1 MIQNRLEKIKNTLN
15 EDIILVAV
23 SKTKPIE
30 QIKSLYD
37 IGHVDFGE
45 NKVQELVNKHGV
57 LPKEI
62 NWHMIGH
69 LQRNKV
75 RQIIPFIHLIHSVD
89 SLRLLNKI
97 NDEAKKINRKVN
109 ILIQIKISNDNSKY
123 GFGFDEIEH
132 LIKNRILD
140 EYEFIDVKGLMGMA
154 TFTNDENVID
164 DEFKKLKK
172 FYLKYRQQTN
182 FSILSMGMSGDYMI
196 ALKNKSNML
205 RLGSV
210 IFGKRNSTL
219 SSISVSPLKYV
230 EGTIF
235 SSARQ

>member
-1 MIQNRLEKIKNTLN
+1 LIQNKLKKIKNELN
-15 EDIILVAV
+15 DDTTLVAV

-30 QIKSLYD
+30 EIKSLYE

-45 NKVQELVNKHGV
+45 NKVQELVNKHGS
-57 LPKEI
+57 LPKDI

-97 NDEAKKINRKVN
+97 NEEAKKINRIVN

-123 GFGFDEIEH
+123 GFSFDEIEY

-140 EYEFIDVKGLMGMA
+140 EFEFIDVKGLMGMA
-154 TFTNDENVID
+154 TFTNDENIID
-164 DEFKKLKK
+164 YEFKKLKK
-172 FYLKYRQQTN
+172 FYLKHIPHTN
-182 FSILSMGMSGDYMI
+182 FSILSMGMSDDYRI

-210 IFGKRNSTL
+210 IFGKRN
-219 SSISVSPLKYV
+219 
-230 EGTIF
+230 
-235 SSARQ
+235 

>member
-1 MIQNRLEKIKNTLN
+1 LIQNRLEKIKNTLN

-75 RQIIPFIHLIHSVD
+75 RQIIPFIHSVD
-89 SLRLLNKI
+89 SLGLLNKI
-97 NDEAKKINRKVN
+97 NYEAKKINRKVN

-123 GFGFDEIEH
+123 GFSFDEIEH

-140 EYEFIDVKGLMGMA
+140 EYEFTEVKGLMGMA
-154 TFTNDENVID
+154 TFTNDENIID

-210 IFGKRNSTL
+210 IFGKRN
-219 SSISVSPLKYV
+219 
-230 EGTIF
+230 
-235 SSARQ
+235 

>member
-1 MIQNRLEKIKNTLN
+1 M
-15 EDIILVAV
+15 

-123 GFGFDEIEH
+123 GFSFDEIEH

-140 EYEFIDVKGLMGMA
+140 EYEFTEVKGLMGMA

-210 IFGKRNSTL
+210 IFGKRN
-219 SSISVSPLKYV
+219 
-230 EGTIF
+230 
-235 SSARQ
+235 

>member
-1 MIQNRLEKIKNTLN
+1 M
-15 EDIILVAV
+15 

-123 GFGFDEIEH
+123 GFSFDEIEY

-140 EYEFIDVKGLMGMA
+140 EYEFTDVKGLMGMA

-205 RLGSV
+205 RLSL
-210 IFGKRNSTL
+210 IH
-219 SSISVSPLKYV
+219 I
-230 EGTIF
+230 
-235 SSARQ
+235 

>member
-123 GFGFDEIEH
+123 GFSFDEIEY
-132 LIKNRILD
+132 LVKNGILD
-140 EYEFIDVKGLMGMA
+140 EYEFTNVKGLMGMA
-154 TFTNDENVID
+154 TFTKDENVID
-164 DEFKKLKK
+164 HEFKKLKE
-172 FYLKYRQQTN
+172 FYQKYRPHTN
-182 FSILSMGMSGDYMI
+182 FSILSMGMSGDYRI

-210 IFGKRNSTL
+210 IFGMRN
-219 SSISVSPLKYV
+219 
-230 EGTIF
+230 
-235 SSARQ
+235 

>member
-1 MIQNRLEKIKNTLN
+1 MIQNRLEKIKNKLN
-15 EDIILVAV
+15 EDITLVAV
-23 SKTKPIE
+23 SKTKPAE
-30 QIKSLYD
+30 EIKSLHG

-45 NKVQELVNKHGV
+45 NKVQELVNKYVV
-57 LPKEI
+57 LPKDI

-97 NDEAKKINRKVN
+97 NEEAKKINRKVN
-109 ILIQIKISNDNSKY
+109 ILIQIKISYDNSKY
-123 GFGFDEIEH
+123 GFSFDEIEY

-140 EYEFIDVKGLMGMA
+140 EYEFVDVKGLMGMA
-154 TFTNDENVID
+154 TFTKDENIID
-164 DEFKKLKK
+164 HEFNKLNK
-172 FYLKYRQQTN
+172 FYLKYRTQAN
-182 FSILSMGMSGDYMI
+182 FSILSMGMSGDYKI

-210 IFGKRNSTL
+210 IFGKRN
-219 SSISVSPLKYV
+219 
-230 EGTIF
+230 
-235 SSARQ
+235 

>member
-1 MIQNRLEKIKNTLN
+1 
-15 EDIILVAV
+15 
-23 SKTKPIE
+23 
-30 QIKSLYD
+30 
-37 IGHVDFGE
+37 
-45 NKVQELVNKHGV
+45 
-57 LPKEI
+57 
-62 NWHMIGH
+62 MIGH

-123 GFGFDEIEH
+123 GFSFDEIEH

-210 IFGKRNSTL
+210 IFGKRN
-219 SSISVSPLKYV
+219 
-230 EGTIF
+230 
-235 SSARQ
+235 

>member
-1 MIQNRLEKIKNTLN
+1 MIQNRLQKIKNELN
-15 EDIILVAV
+15 EDTTLVAV
-23 SKTKPIE
+23 SKTKPVEEIE
-30 QIKSLYD
+30 SLYE

-45 NKVQELVNKHGV
+45 NKVQELVNKYTV
-57 LPKEI
+57 LPKDI

-89 SLRLLNKI
+89 SLRLLHKI

-123 GFGFDEIEH
+123 GFSFDEIEY
-132 LIKNRILD
+132 LVKNGILD
-140 EYEFIDVKGLMGMA
+140 EYEFTNVKGLMGMA
-154 TFTNDENVID
+154 TFTKDENVID
-164 DEFKKLKK
+164 HEFKKLKE
-172 FYLKYRQQTN
+172 FYQKYRPHTN
-182 FSILSMGMSGDYMI
+182 FSILSMGMSGDYRI

-210 IFGKRNSTL
+210 IFGVRN
-219 SSISVSPLKYV
+219 
-230 EGTIF
+230 
-235 SSARQ
+235 

>member
-1 MIQNRLEKIKNTLN
+1 LIQNKLKKIKNELN
-15 EDIILVAV
+15 DDTTLVAV

-30 QIKSLYD
+30 EIKSLYE

-45 NKVQELVNKHGV
+45 NKVQELVNKHGI
-57 LPKEI
+57 LPKDI

-97 NDEAKKINRKVN
+97 NEEAKKINRIVN

-123 GFGFDEIEH
+123 GFSFDEIEY

-140 EYEFIDVKGLMGMA
+140 EYEFTDVKGLMGMA
-154 TFTNDENVID
+154 TFTNDENIID
-164 DEFKKLKK
+164 HEFKKLKK
-172 FYLKYRQQTN
+172 FYLKHIPHTN
-182 FSILSMGMSGDYMI
+182 FSILSMGMSGDYRI

-210 IFGKRNSTL
+210 IFGKRN
-219 SSISVSPLKYV
+219 
-230 EGTIF
+230 
-235 SSARQ
+235 

>member
-45 NKVQELVNKHGV
+45 NKVQELVNKHDV

-75 RQIIPFIHLIHSVD
+75 RQIISFIHLIHSVD

-140 EYEFIDVKGLMGMA
+140 EYEFTEVKGLMGMA

-205 RLGSV
+205 RLGSI
-210 IFGKRNSTL
+210 IFGKRN
-219 SSISVSPLKYV
+219 
-230 EGTIF
+230 
-235 SSARQ
+235 

>member
-1 MIQNRLEKIKNTLN
+1 MNSVTQISKLETINNQIASQEIEAGRKKGSVNLI
-15 EDIILVAV
+15 AV

-123 GFGFDEIEH
+123 GFSFDEIEH

-210 IFGKRNSTL
+210 IFGKRN
-219 SSISVSPLKYV
+219 
-230 EGTIF
+230 
-235 SSARQ
+235 

>member
-1 MIQNRLEKIKNTLN
+1 MIQNRLEKIKNSLN

-23 SKTKPIE
+23 SKTKPVE
-30 QIKSLYD
+30 EIKSLYD

-97 NDEAKKINRKVN
+97 NGEAKKINRKVN

-123 GFGFDEIEH
+123 GFSFDEIEY

-154 TFTNDENVID
+154 TFTENISQIES
-164 DEFKKLKK
+164 EFSFLSSLYNKYANITNLKH
-172 FYLKYRQQTN
+172 
-182 FSILSMGMSGDYMI
+182 LSMGMSGDYLL
-196 ALKNKSNML
+196 ALKYNSNMI
-205 RLGSV
+205 RLGSA
-210 IFGKRNSTL
+210 IFN
-219 SSISVSPLKYV
+219 
-230 EGTIF
+230 
-235 SSARQ
+235 

>member
-1 MIQNRLEKIKNTLN
+1 MIQNRLQKIKNELN
-15 EDIILVAV
+15 EDTTLVAV
-23 SKTKPIE
+23 SKTKPVEEIE
-30 QIKSLYD
+30 SLYEM
-37 IGHVDFGE
+37 GHVDFGE
-45 NKVQELVNKHGV
+45 NKVQELVNKHTV
-57 LPKEI
+57 LPKDI

-75 RQIIPFIHLIHSVD
+75 RQIVPFIHLIHSVD
-89 SLRLLNKI
+89 SHRLLNKI
-97 NDEAKKINRKVN
+97 NEEAKKINRKVN

-123 GFGFDEIEH
+123 GFSFDEIEH

-140 EYEFIDVKGLMGMA
+140 EYEFTEVKGLMGMA

-210 IFGKRNSTL
+210 IFGKRN
-219 SSISVSPLKYV
+219 
-230 EGTIF
+230 
-235 SSARQ
+235 

>member
-1 MIQNRLEKIKNTLN
+1 MIQNRLQKIKNELN
-15 EDIILVAV
+15 EDTTLVAV
-23 SKTKPIE
+23 SKTKPVEEIE
-30 QIKSLYD
+30 SLYE

-45 NKVQELVNKHGV
+45 NKVQELVKKHTV
-57 LPKEI
+57 LPKDI

-123 GFGFDEIEH
+123 GFSFDEIEH

-140 EYEFIDVKGLMGMA
+140 EYEFTKVKGLMGMA

-182 FSILSMGMSGDYMI
+182 FSILSMGMSDDYKI
-196 ALKNKSNML
+196 ALKNNSNML

-210 IFGKRNSTL
+210 IFGKRN
-219 SSISVSPLKYV
+219 
-230 EGTIF
+230 
-235 SSARQ
+235 

>member
-1 MIQNRLEKIKNTLN
+1 M
-15 EDIILVAV
+15 AV
-23 SKTKPIE
+23 SKTKPAE
-30 QIKSLYD
+30 EIKSLHG

-57 LPKEI
+57 LPKDI

-97 NDEAKKINRKVN
+97 NEEAKKINRKVN
-109 ILIQIKISNDNSKY
+109 ILIQIKISYDNSKY
-123 GFGFDEIEH
+123 GFSFDEIEY

-140 EYEFIDVKGLMGMA
+140 EYEFVDVKGLMGMA
-154 TFTNDENVID
+154 TFTKDENVIEH
-164 DEFKKLKK
+164 EFKKLKK
-172 FYLKYRQQTN
+172 FYLKYRPQAN
-182 FSILSMGMSGDYMI
+182 FSILSMGMSGDYKI

-210 IFGKRNSTL
+210 IFGKRN
-219 SSISVSPLKYV
+219 
-230 EGTIF
+230 
-235 SSARQ
+235 